1 MTYFGFLALFI
12 GPPLAVL
19 ALLNWRANR
28 RSRHEPFPARLH
40 AFQPFSVILAHVLVA
55 LIYTTPWD
63 NYLVATGVWWYDP
76 ALVTG
81 FTLGWVPI
89 EEYTFFIVQTLL
101 TGLWLLWLARKVAP
115 ALGEIRA
122 RKNLRLWA
130 TLTIGVFWLLSVII
144 LAAGWQPGTYLALIL
159 VWALP
164 PILLQTAFGADI
176 LWGYRRLVLP
186 GFVIPTLY
194 LSFADTL
201 AIRAGTWTI
210 EPAQTT
216 GLHFP
221 GGLPLEEFVF
231 FLVTNLLIS
240 FGTTLVLARESQS
253 RVPPEILGKIM
264 KITGLRKTAKQWPI
278 SSNGTQTSAD

>member
-1 MTYFGFLALFI
+1 MTYFGFLLLFI

-19 ALLNWRANR
+19 AALNWRA
-28 RSRHEPFPARLH
+28 RHQPFPARLH
-40 AFQPFSVILAHVLVA
+40 AFQPLSVILAHVLVA

-63 NYLVATGVWWYDP
+63 NYLVATNVWWYDP

-81 FTLGWVPI
+81 LTLGWVPI
-89 EEYTFFIVQTLL
+89 EEYTFFIVQTLM
-101 TGLWLLWLARKVAP
+101 TGLWLLWLARKV
-115 ALGEIRA
+115 LTNQGEIRSRPA
-122 RKNLRLWA
+122 LRWGA
-130 TLTIGVFWLLSVII
+130 TLILGIFWLASAII

-164 PILLQTAFGADI
+164 PIMLQTAFGADL

-186 GFVIPTLY
+186 GFIVPALY
-194 LSFADTL
+194 LSLADTF

-210 EPAQTT
+210 DPAQTT

-240 FGTTLVLARESQS
+240 FGTTLVLARESQE
-253 RVPPEILGKIM
+253 RVSPQVLAKIV
-264 KITGLRKTAKQWPI
+264 KITGLRKAAR
-278 SSNGTQTSAD
+278 SNGTLPKENPGASA

>member
-1 MTYFGFLALFI
+1 MTYFGFLLLFI

-19 ALLNWRANR
+19 AALNWRT
-28 RSRHEPFPARLH
+28 RHQPFPARLH
-40 AFQPFSVILAHVLVA
+40 AFQPLSVILAHVLVA

-63 NYLVATGVWWYDP
+63 NYLVATNVWWYDP

-81 FTLGWVPI
+81 LTLGWVPI
-89 EEYTFFIVQTLL
+89 EEYTFFVVQTLM
-101 TGLWLLWLARKVAP
+101 TGLWLLWLARKVVP
-115 ALGEIRA
+115 ARGEIRSRPA
-122 RKNLRLWA
+122 LRWIA
-130 TLTIGVFWLLSVII
+130 TLLLGIFWLASAAI

-159 VWALP
+159 IWALP
-164 PILLQTAFGADI
+164 PIMLQTAFGADL

-186 GFVIPTLY
+186 GFIVPTLY
-194 LSFADTL
+194 LSLADTF

-210 EPAQTT
+210 DPAQTT

-240 FGTTLVLARESQS
+240 FGTTLVLARESQQ
-253 RVPPEILGKIM
+253 RVSPQVLAKIM
-264 KITGLRKTAKQWPI
+264 KITGLRKAAR
-278 SSNGTQTSAD
+278 SNRTLQKGNPGASA